1 MNPEKLKQIR
11 QQLLQLRQR
20 VGGEVNNVVQALQE
34 EVNID
39 SNLSAAPVHLA
50 DVAPSAVD
58 ADVEVLQMERGLLE
72 QINEA
77 LDRLDRNEYGRC
89 QECGKDISEERL
101 KALPY
106 TPFCV
111 ACARADVGTKY

>member
-1 MNPEKLKQIR
+1 MNREKLKQFR
-11 QQLLQLRQR
+11 QQLILLKER
-20 VGGEVNNVVQALQE
+20 VGGEVNNVVNALQE

-58 ADVEVLQMERGLLE
+58 ADVEVLQTERGLLE

-77 LDRLDRNEYGRC
+77 LERFEQGGYGTC
-89 QECGKDISEERL
+89 QECGKDIAEERL

-106 TPFCV
+106 TPHCV
-111 ACARADVGTKY
+111 TCARADVGTKY